1 MDYQEPMACEL
12 PLETS
17 LLVLLTPSI
26 FEPKAAMFVRK
37 GNNVKHEAR
46 GLESAHLENVKE
58 DINFR
63 LLSVFS
69 YILQT
74 FYWKRRL
81 PFAIM
86 QH

>member
-17 LLVLLTPSI
+17 LLVLLTLSI

-46 GLESAHLENVKE
+46 GLESARLENVKE

-74 FYWKRRL
+74 FY
-81 PFAIM
+81 
-86 QH
+86 